1 MSEEASSNPGAWFGI
16 RSSNAKKRLQD
27 EQDLDRRWGSLG
39 VIEMRN
45 PGLKRRLEQ
54 IEAEVQSVV
63 LGWRDVS
70 GGPSHYGKRPGAV
83 ASRAV
88 MERDG
93 NLHKALHNATMRV
106 IEGHRS
112 PEVLEDLMSFEIM
125 LRVDQVDALFKLGA
139 FHLAIVA
146 WPASLHGGG
155 SQAEFRLSELTVC
168 GLTVVGPPNLL
179 RMRACLLGPLEEL
192 LRQIFVL
199 AGHQAEPN

>member
-1 MSEEASSNPGAWFGI
+1 
-16 RSSNAKKRLQD
+16 
-27 EQDLDRRWGSLG
+27 
-39 VIEMRN
+39 
-45 PGLKRRLEQ
+45 
-54 IEAEVQSVV
+54 
-63 LGWRDVS
+63 
-70 GGPSHYGKRPGAV
+70 
-83 ASRAV
+83 

-125 LRVDQVDALFKLGA
+125 LCVDQVDALFKLGA

-168 GLTVVGPPNLL
+168 GLTVVGPPNL
-179 RMRACLLGPLEEL
+179 CECGP
-192 LRQIFVL
+192 
-199 AGHQAEPN
+199 AYSGHLKSSFGKFSC